1 MSSRNL
7 KEGPSCRFF
16 GITLI
21 VPSLNVARLL
31 RSAKGLELRVT
42 EHEPAPRVRVRPH
55 ANAKAVAVK
64 FTPLQGQY
72 LAFIDAYSTLNGVA
86 PAERDLER
94 YFRVTPPTIHQMIL
108 TLARDGHISRVPG
121 HARSIRLVVPREEL
135 PRLEPVSK

>member
-1 MSSRNL
+1 MRD
-7 KEGPSCRFF
+7 K
-16 GITLI
+16 
-21 VPSLNVARLL
+21 
-31 RSAKGLELRVT
+31 
-42 EHEPAPRVRVRPH
+42 
-55 ANAKAVAVK
+55 
-64 FTPLQGQY
+64 TPLQGQY

>member
-16 GITLI
+16 SITLI

-31 RSAKGLELRVT
+31 RSAKGLELRV
-42 EHEPAPRVRVRPH
+42 
-55 ANAKAVAVK
+55 
-64 FTPLQGQY
+64 
-72 LAFIDAYSTLNGVA
+72 
-86 PAERDLER
+86 
-94 YFRVTPPTIHQMIL
+94 IHQMIL